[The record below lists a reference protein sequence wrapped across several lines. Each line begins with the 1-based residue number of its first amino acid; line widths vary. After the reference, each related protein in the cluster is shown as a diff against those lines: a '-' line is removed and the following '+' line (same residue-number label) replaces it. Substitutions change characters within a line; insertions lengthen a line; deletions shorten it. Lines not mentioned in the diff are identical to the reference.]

1 MQTKKKPTRR
11 TFILNST
18 SINTGDSRLHLEN
31 YKLDV
36 IKRNVKF
43 DPGMHPPECN
53 KYREVV
59 KIQFHWN
66 FTARDPSFM
75 RNQCEKGNTH
85 THFLTGEKEK
95 TNVRNL
101 NTPRWGQVSRGALAG
116 CHRAW
121 PTSSPRGVDWPDAD
135 EVAAAGAA
143 APAYGNSSPFLF
155 LWRNFFT
162 FVRHLPK
169 VML

>member
-85 THFLTGEKEK
+85 TLSNRRKGKNQRKKFKHPPLGAGESGGIGRLPPSVTHFFASRRGLTRCGWGRCRRRRCASLWELFPFSFSMEK
-95 TNVRNL
+95 
-101 NTPRWGQVSRGALAG
+101 
-116 CHRAW
+116 
-121 PTSSPRGVDWPDAD
+121 
-135 EVAAAGAA
+135 
-143 APAYGNSSPFLF
+143 
-155 LWRNFFT
+155 FFYL
-162 FVRHLPK
+162 R
-169 VML
+169 